1 MKKQRFPLNL
11 NTPNLS
17 FPKFHLSSLS
27 LNQNP
32 NPPNFTSLH
41 SHWIKTLIPPIL
53 LFNIEEPISLVPS
66 LDPHKRSSQRFSVLL
81 LRCILALDS
90 QVRYSSPSS
99 SVYEIWR
106 FAFCIRWLFG
116 FLVFFFFFCI
126 FVVLIENTTDSLR
139 CVPKPLEI
147 SQITTVPPSLRA

>member
-116 FLVFFFFFCI
+116 FLVFFFFFFFFFFFIKNKI
-126 FVVLIENTTDSLR
+126 FFFLFFVKPFKKTKTT
-139 CVPKPLEI
+139 
-147 SQITTVPPSLRA
+147 